1 MRKSKKHAIAQRL
14 VAAVGLLLFLAP
26 ILVTELHST
35 PSFVLILGFILLAFA
50 IISSMGFGSWGRV
63 NRRAILSRLGVETAS
78 NSFHLSMSPS
88 SVLTGGIW
96 SVLHGY
102 DL

>member
-1 MRKSKKHAIAQRL
+1 M
-14 VAAVGLLLFLAP
+14 
-26 ILVTELHST
+26 
-35 PSFVLILGFILLAFA
+35 
-50 IISSMGFGSWGRV
+50 RV

-88 SVLTGGIW
+88 SILTGGIW

>member
-1 MRKSKKHAIAQRL
+1 MSND
-14 VAAVGLLLFLAP
+14 
-26 ILVTELHST
+26 
-35 PSFVLILGFILLAFA
+35 
-50 IISSMGFGSWGRV
+50 V

-88 SVLTGGIW
+88 SVLAGGIW

-102 DL
+102 NL